1 VILLEQDVLV
11 ECTVR
16 DFSPAGAGLLLPDV
30 AHLPAEFDVTF
41 SHANHR
47 MATTRSNGL
56 EVQIDVLTNGKF
68 KSLTPRVMRPAP
80 KRAMRVIVNYVAGV
94 QKFQLGEER
103 LAALGRGAAPLLG
116 PDDQGLSRINNL
128 RCPDGDASC
137 N

>member
-1 VILLEQDVLV
+1 
-11 ECTVR
+11 
-16 DFSPAGAGLLLPDV
+16 
-30 AHLPAEFDVTF
+30 
-41 SHANHR
+41 